1 MPSCQFSYLMNKLF
15 FLALLRFLTRLTAG
29 RQTEFGLK
37 VHQGLNAKIKK
48 TKNMKFIDLNQ

>member
-1 MPSCQFSYLMNKLF
+1 MNKLF

-37 VHQGLNAKIKK
+37 GYQRLNKKIKK
-48 TKNMKFIDLNQ
+48 SKIMKFIDLNQ